1 MPSFANPT
9 DTEIIDL
16 LQRTQTIAVIGLS
29 PNPSRASHGVARAMQ
44 RFGYRIVPINPR
56 VDAVLGERAYA
67 RLEDVPETIDLVDVF
82 RAPEHVGAIV
92 EQVTSR
98 HLPALWLQLGV
109 VDEAAA
115 RRAQDA
121 GITVVMDRCLYQE
134 YLRLLGT
141 GPHTDVGRR

>member
-1 MPSFANPT
+1 
-9 DTEIIDL
+9 
-16 LQRTQTIAVIGLS
+16 
-29 PNPSRASHGVARAMQ
+29 MQ
-44 RFGYRIVPINPR
+44 GFGYHIRPVNPN
-56 VDAVLGERAYA
+56 VDAVLGEKAYA
-67 RLEDVPETIDLVDVF
+67 SIADVPEPVDLVDVF
-82 RAPEHVGAIV
+82 RAPAHVGAIV
-92 EQVTSR
+92 DQVIAR

-141 GPHTDVGRR
+141 RPGTDAGRR